1 MQSNRTANFKDN
13 EESVIINNNDKL
25 YKQFTS
31 PLPLFNIHFKYSNE
45 EEKETSSFSFKNDLL
60 DKKTYEF
67 IKSKDECLAMMQL
80 DDSIPIKNEEDS
92 LDDKENHNN
101 EINKKKMKI

>member
-1 MQSNRTANFKDN
+1 MQSNRTASFKDSKKSLN
-13 EESVIINNNDKL
+13 INNNEKL

-31 PLPLFNIHFKYSNE
+31 PMPLFDIHFKYSNE

-67 IKSKDECLAMMQL
+67 IKSKDESLAMMKL
-80 DDSIPIKNEEDS
+80 DDSIPIKNEEEDS

-101 EINKKKMKI
+101 EKNKKN

>member
-31 PLPLFNIHFKYSNE
+31 PLPLFDIHFKYSNE
-45 EEKETSSFSFKNDLL
+45 EEKETSSFSFKNVLL
-60 DKKTYEF
+60 DKKAYEF
-67 IKSKDECLAMMQL
+67 IKSKDECLAILKL
-80 DDSIPIKNEEDS
+80 DDSLPNNKEES
-92 LDDKENHNN
+92 SFEEK
-101 EINKKKMKI
+101 